1 MATVSLKNIIGK
13 KNEITAD
20 ILSIIRALDIA
31 IWIEDAN
38 GKVLMGDQ
46 KEITGSSFPVIIDNE
61 TLGWVKG
68 NEKGMIISNLLAHLV
83 QKETEKK
90 KLGTEVL
97 SLYQEINV
105 IFNFSEK
112 LAQTIEPEAIAR
124 VTLEQTMHSIPAH
137 SGVLTLWDE
146 ANRELQIP
154 AASGGSLFNDEKIRN
169 SPGILL
175 KIGLNGQSEI
185 INDLSVLKE
194 KEIRIKVLGLIIY

>member
-1 MATVSLKNIIGK
+1 MAGVSLRNIVGK
-13 KNEITAD
+13 KNETTAD
-20 ILSIIRALDIA
+20 LLSIITALDKA

-38 GKVLMGDQ
+38 GKLLMGEPKQ
-46 KEITGSSFPVIIDNE
+46 ITDSSFPVIIENE
-61 TLGWVKG
+61 TIGWVKG
-68 NEKGMIISNLLAHLV
+68 NAEGMIIARLLTHLA

-124 VTLEQTMHSIPAH
+124 ITLEQAMHSIPAD

-146 ANRELQIP
+146 GSRELQIP
-154 AASGGSLFNDEKIRN
+154 AMSGGSLIKNEKI
-169 SPGILL
+169 
-175 KIGLNGQSEI
+175 Q
-185 INDLSVLKE
+185 
-194 KEIRIKVLGLIIY
+194 